1 MLRQPEVDHAT
12 QSCTLSYPDFIII
25 ISNFVF
31 FGSVFRFDLGIR
43 VLEVRQQ
50 RGGAEAK
57 EGGANLRV
65 PNWVLAEGANYIGVW
80 SSSKKPSP
88 CRVICASPIYDS
100 LRLRH

>member
-1 MLRQPEVDHAT
+1 MIELTVLRQPEVDHAT
-12 QSCTLSYPDFIII
+12 QSCTLSYPFIII

-31 FGSVFRFDLGIR
+31 FGLVFRFYLGIR

-65 PNWVLAEGANYIGVW
+65 PNSY
-80 SSSKKPSP
+80 
-88 CRVICASPIYDS
+88 RVGFC
-100 LRLRH
+100 